1 MNAISDFFITL
12 FESLGLYSSA
22 NGLGEHLRGLD
33 VQCND
38 FTNQSIY
45 NIVFLCIFII
55 NLVIVLN
62 YYYGVF
68 NRVNFTNFLSWF
80 LNILAGSLILFFIA
94 FLYANND
101 FVTGNFCPDL
111 SITSSDCVGFGLT
124 ASIFSLVWSLIL
136 SMCIKWKSSNNK
148 KVPF

>member
-80 LNILAGSLILFFIA
+80 LNILTGSLIIFFIA

-111 SITSSDCVGFGLT
+111 SISSSDCVGFGVT
-124 ASIFSLVWSLIL
+124 AAIFSLVWSFIL
-136 SMCIKWKSSNNK
+136 SVCIKWKSSNNK